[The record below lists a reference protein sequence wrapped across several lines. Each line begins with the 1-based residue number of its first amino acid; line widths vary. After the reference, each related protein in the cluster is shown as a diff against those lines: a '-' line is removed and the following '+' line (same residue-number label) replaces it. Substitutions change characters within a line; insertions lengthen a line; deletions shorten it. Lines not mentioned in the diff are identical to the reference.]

1 MLIDQTALNVVVSF
15 VVVYTTPY
23 LLSTPGANL
32 GPKLGYIWAGFA
44 FVGAV
49 WVWFCMP
56 ELKGRSLE
64 EVDELFAA
72 KLPAW
77 KFKSYKTHGRFEVEM
92 SPEEKEGKKEIEHTE
107 V

>member
-1 MLIDQTALNVVVSF
+1 M
-15 VVVYTTPY
+15 VVYTTPY

-44 FVGAV
+44 FVGAI
-49 WVWFCMP
+49 WVWLCMP

-64 EVDELFAA
+64 EVDELFAT

-77 KFKSYKTHGRFEVEM
+77 KFKEYKTHGRFEVGL
-92 SPEEKEGKKEIEHTE
+92 SPEDKEFGKKEIEVSE